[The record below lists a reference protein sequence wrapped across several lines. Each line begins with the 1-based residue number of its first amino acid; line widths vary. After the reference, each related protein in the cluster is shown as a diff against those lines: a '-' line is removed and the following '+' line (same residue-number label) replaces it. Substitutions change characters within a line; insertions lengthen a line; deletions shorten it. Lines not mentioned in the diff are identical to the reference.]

1 LILGRTFETNPHSSV
16 KDECGSCE
24 AIPGIYRYRNVLFQS
39 TAMYH
44 PNISLADS
52 NIGNDVAIEKSF
64 YGAGILLM
72 AALA

>member
-1 LILGRTFETNPHSSV
+1 MNVDHV
-16 KDECGSCE
+16 K
-24 AIPGIYRYRNVLFQS
+24 RYLVFIVIVTCCFKS